1 MKLKGIK
8 VYFIAYFLIV
18 FFIIGCGPVV
28 NTTVMLGRDNYVS
41 KIKPED
47 YKVLQ
52 GKRILFHSIIDQS
65 TNTSNL
71 AYYNPEK
78 TIGYKLYYKAPG
90 EGMSQPVVSFF
101 WYALKKGFDHT
112 GIIIEESS
120 PIYDAEL
127 IMTFRSVTDRE
138 IIFDVLFTQMGRK
151 LYTKTYSVKSPNIPT
166 EDVSVLEQNAYDMI
180 DSIVKTILD
189 DPDFKKMFS

>member
-8 VYFIAYFLIV
+8 VYFLIAYFLIV

-52 GKRILFHSIIDQS
+52 GKRILFHSITDQS
-65 TNTSNL
+65 TNTTNL

-90 EGMSQPVVSFF
+90 
-101 WYALKKGFDHT
+101 
-112 GIIIEESS
+112 
-120 PIYDAEL
+120 
-127 IMTFRSVTDRE
+127 RRNVTTCRF
-138 IIFDVLFTQMGRK
+138 IFLVC
-151 LYTKTYSVKSPNIPT
+151 P
-166 EDVSVLEQNAYDMI
+166 
-180 DSIVKTILD
+180 
-189 DPDFKKMFS
+189 